1 MSPAVVLV
9 NIGASIDFFNGSDA
23 TLFCTHAALRF
34 TLEKHPLMGLISTF
48 VAPEATSSPADQA
61 CR

>member
-23 TLFCTHAALRF
+23 TQVCTHATLRF
-34 TLEKHPLMGLISTF
+34 TLEKLPPKGLISTF
-48 VAPEATSSPADQA
+48 VSPEATSSPADQA
-61 CR
+61 YP